1 MPMFLKHDNKYYQEL
16 NYKMMQWYLTHELKQ
31 FIYDLAFQE
40 TERLYVILQTKYADQ
55 FKARKFMKEW
65 KTPDYLLLN
74 NPTNE
79 VRDPIR
85 RDGMAIIKDANVD
98 DETLKSI
105 IDDLLQLPVN
115 TPAPSV
121 VLPKSS
127 GNELED
133 LRKIIA
139 EMQKKL
145 DQKED
150 RNLPPNVQV
159 NTIPL
164 TQPEAKPTISAVDT
178 VQTSTS
184 SEKIEFTNPV
194 NPRVA
199 EAAVAAVE
207 ADVEAWINTIVE
219 EIIDT
224 PLTTDDEW
232 SIQ

>member
-16 NYKMMQWYLTHELKQ
+16 NYKMMSWYLTHELKQ

-40 TERLYVILQTKYADQ
+40 TERLYQILNVKYPEQ
-55 FKARKFMKEW
+55 FKARGFMKEW

-85 RDGMAIIKDANVD
+85 RDGMAIMKDTNVD
-98 DETLKSI
+98 DDTLKSI
-105 IDDLLQLPVN
+105 IDDLLQLPVI
-115 TPAPSV
+115 PEKPSV
-121 VLPKSS
+121 AAPKSS
-127 GNELED
+127 WNELED
-133 LRKIIA
+133 LRKQIA
-139 EMQKKL
+139 DLTKL
-145 DQKED
+145 I
-150 RNLPPNVQV
+150 
-159 NTIPL
+159 NT
-164 TQPEAKPTISAVDT
+164 QAKPIISSPNPVVNPAP
-178 VQTSTS
+178 
-184 SEKIEFTNPV
+184 EENIEFTQVV

-219 EIIDT
+219 EIIDA